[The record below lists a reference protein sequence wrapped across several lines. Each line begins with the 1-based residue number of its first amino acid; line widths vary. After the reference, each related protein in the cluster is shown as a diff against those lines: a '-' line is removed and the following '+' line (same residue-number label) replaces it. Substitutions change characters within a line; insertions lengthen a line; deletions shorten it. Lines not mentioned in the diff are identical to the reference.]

1 MRQAA
6 ATKEVTVD
14 GIQPR
19 EEAEVVDTIDV
30 VHGAQAIGTNAVRW
44 QQELGVVS
52 IVRRNESWW
61 EVGGRC
67 IARVGA
73 RLQ

>member
-1 MRQAA
+1 MRQVA

-14 GIQPR
+14 RIQPGK
-19 EEAEVVDTIDV
+19 EAEVVDTIDV
-30 VHGAQAIGTNAVRW
+30 VHGAQAVGTYAIGW

-52 IVRRNESWW
+52 IVRGDEGWW

-73 RLQ
+73 